1 MNEMSAPVLASP
13 AISEGRLLLR
23 TGTEVIAIGSK

>member
-1 MNEMSAPVLASP
+1 MIEMNAPVLASP

-23 TGTEVIAIGSK
+23 TGTEVMAIGTK